1 MPTVT
6 PMNEFAQLLSSF
18 SVARDAARHL
28 CTPNREDDDD
38 IKMAIVGF
46 SYHRAT
52 EDWSRQHYEFI
63 RGRCEGE
70 LSDRELHEHGEAAAI
85 FRAFACLAL
94 GALLG
99 LRDSR
104 QIDDTGFALGDAQLL
119 GFMYAHLPAIDE
131 LDARLTMRCSEPGPR
146 APVAIHAS
154 RGPGR

>member
-1 MPTVT
+1 MPTIE
-6 PMNEFAQLLSSF
+6 PMDEFARLLNAF
-18 SVARDAARHL
+18 SVARDVARQL
-28 CTPNREDDDD
+28 TTPNREDDDD

-63 RGRCEGE
+63 RSRCEGE
-70 LSDRELHEHGEAAAI
+70 LSDSALREHGEAAAV

-104 QIDDTGFALGDAQLL
+104 QIDDTRFALGDAQLP

-131 LDARLTMRCSEPGPR
+131 LDA
-146 APVAIHAS
+146 V
-154 RGPGR
+154 